1 MKFRRSLLYVP
12 GNRPGMLQNIPFF
25 GADTVLVDLEDAV
38 SPEEKDAARLMVRS
52 FLGLHPRPSIEL
64 FVRINPL
71 DTPYGLADLQTIL
84 PARPDGIRLPKADRP
99 ELLVQLDARLGECE
113 ERLGLPQGHF
123 KIVPSIESPLAV
135 LNCPETACASG
146 RIVAL
151 AFGAE
156 DYTAA
161 MEIDRTRSGE
171 ELFSARSRIAMAAK
185 AAGIQ
190 AIDTIFP
197 DVNDLDGLREETL
210 VAKRLGFTGKSL
222 IHPRQI
228 ETVHGVFQPTPGEL
242 QQALD
247 VMRAISHAR
256 ETGTGV
262 VSLRGKMVDAPVVS
276 RAERTL
282 RIGAALGL
290 VEAPMLDEVLHGEE

>member
-25 GADTVLVDLEDAV
+25 GADTVMLDLEDAV

-52 FLGLHPRPSIEL
+52 FLGFHPRHSTEL

-71 DTPYGLADLQTIL
+71 DTHHGLADLQAIL
-84 PARPDGIRLPKADRP
+84 PARPDGIRLPKADSP
-99 ELLVQLDARLGECE
+99 EMLVQLDARLGEGE
-113 ERLGLPQGHF
+113 ERFGLPQGHF
-123 KIVPSIESPLAV
+123 KIIPSIETPLAV
-135 LNCPETACASG
+135 LNCPETARASK

-171 ELFSARSRIAMAAK
+171 ELFSARSMIAMAAK

-197 DVNDLDGLREETL
+197 DVNDLDSLREETRI
-210 VAKRLGFTGKSL
+210 AKRLGFTGKSL

-228 ETVHGVFQPTPGEL
+228 ETIHSVFQPTPEEL
-242 QQALD
+242 QHALD
-247 VMRAISHAR
+247 VMRAIMRAR
-256 ETGTGV
+256 ETGSGV

-290 VEAPMLDEVLHGEE
+290 VETHTLDEVLHDEE